1 MKKILVI
8 IGILFVNGLVSGQ
21 NIIVQQDSKTTNLI
35 SEHKKANAKIGVIE
49 GFRIQIFFDSG
60 NNSKTNAEQ
69 AKSKFLAQHP
79 EVVAYLTFK
88 EPNFRVR
95 VGDFRTRNEA
105 RGFLKK
111 IINEYQNAFV
121 IKDEIKYPPLIEVEN
136 EKSTE

>member
-35 SEHKKANAKIGVIE
+35 SEYKKANAKIGVIE

-121 IKDEIKYPPLIEVEN
+121 IKDEIKYPPLIEVEI

>member
-1 MKKILVI
+1 MKKILLI
-8 IGILFVNGLVSGQ
+8 IGILLVNGLVNGQ
-21 NIIVQQDSKTTNLI
+21 NIIVQQDSKTTELI
-35 SEHKKANAKIGVIE
+35 NEHKKANAKIGAIQ

-69 AKSKFLAQHP
+69 VKSKFLAQHP

-121 IKDEIKYPPLIEVEN
+121 IKDEIKYPPLTQVEIEKN
-136 EKSTE
+136 TE